1 MAKRNRKEQI
11 LGEKPCVWIGSEGV
25 LQMRTGE
32 AELPNVTSRRQGLHP
47 KVGGP
52 GAGLRRNGV
61 ALCWGGRNR
70 RLGPPL
76 GHQATHL

>member
-1 MAKRNRKEQI
+1 MAKRNRKQQT
-11 LGEKPCVWIGSEGV
+11 LAEKPCVWIGREGF

-52 GAGLRRNGV
+52 GAWQRRNRV
-61 ALCWGGRNR
+61 ALCWGR
-70 RLGPPL
+70 
-76 GHQATHL
+76 